1 MIDGDLIAR
10 KLVILKGYLE
20 ELEFFKDISL
30 EEYKKDY
37 VKKRAVERLL
47 QLIVEVASDISSYVL
62 VESGKAAPKDYYD
75 SFVRAPEVGLLS
87 QALVE
92 KLIPSAGLR
101 NRLVH
106 EYGDVRDDIVFKSIP
121 GALQDYTTF
130 VSEVHAFLKASEQ

>member
-10 KLVILKGYLE
+10 KLVTLKGYLE
-20 ELEFFKDISL
+20 ELEPFKDISF

-75 SFVRAPEVGLLS
+75 SFIRAPEVGLLS
-87 QALVE
+87 ADLAE
-92 KLIPSAGLR
+92 KIAPSAGLR

-121 GALQDYTTF
+121 KALEHYTTF
-130 VSEVHAFLKASEQ
+130 ISEVNAFLKTL